1 MEPNAQSNHFTAP
14 SPEELLKQFPAT
26 VRESY
31 ARFAATRDPAAAD
44 AVVIAII
51 RDHVPAKKQ
60 DSTPPVITDEM
71 TLTGD
76 LGIDSVSIA
85 DAVFM
90 LEEVFRVN
98 IANKELVRLRTIGDL
113 RGFIRTKLASLPAA

>member
-1 MEPNAQSNHFTAP
+1 MESNTQPNHFAAP
-14 SPEELLKQFPAT
+14 TPEELLRQFPVHVQA
-26 VRESY
+26 SY

-44 AVVIAII
+44 EVVIAIM
-51 RDHVPAKKQ
+51 RDHVPAKRQ
-60 DSTPPVITDEM
+60 DSIPPIVTDEM

-90 LEEVFRVN
+90 LEEVFGVT

-113 RGFIRTKLASLPAA
+113 RSFIRTKLASLPAA

>member
-1 MEPNAQSNHFTAP
+1 M
-14 SPEELLKQFPAT
+14 
-26 VRESY
+26 
-31 ARFAATRDPAAAD
+31 
-44 AVVIAII
+44 VIAIM

-60 DSTPPVITDEM
+60 AATPAVITDEM

-90 LEEVFRVN
+90 LEEVFAVN
-98 IANKELVRLRTIGDL
+98 IANKEIVRLRTIGDL
-113 RGFIRTKLASLPAA
+113 RGFIRTKLATLPAA

>member
-1 MEPNAQSNHFTAP
+1 MEPIAQPNHLAP
-14 SPEELLKQFPAT
+14 PTPEELLRHFPAPI
-26 VRESY
+26 RESY
-31 ARFAATRDPAAAD
+31 ARFAATRDPSAAD
-44 AVVIAII
+44 AVVIAIM

-60 DSTPPVITDEM
+60 AATPAVITDEM

-90 LEEVFRVN
+90 LEEVFAVN
-98 IANKELVRLRTIGDL
+98 IANKEIVRLRTIGDL
-113 RGFIRTKLASLPAA
+113 RGFIRTKLATLPAA